1 MATADYVTAKKMTR
15 KNPNVDTY
23 RLPITDNG
31 SIRIDGYGRSM
42 AVFGDAIDKLGKY
55 EDTGLTPEE
64 IQELKKRVG

>member
-1 MATADYVTAKKMTR
+1 MATAEYVTSKKMTR

-23 RLPITDNG
+23 RLPLSDNG
-31 SIRIDGYGRSM
+31 SIRIDGYGHSM

-64 IQELKKRVG
+64 VLKLKKRIG

>member
-1 MATADYVTAKKMTR
+1 MATGEYMTSKKMTR

-23 RLPITDNG
+23 RLPLSDNG
-31 SIRIDGYGRSM
+31 SIRIDGYGHSM

-64 IQELKKRVG
+64 VLKLKKRIG

>member
-1 MATADYVTAKKMTR
+1 MATAEYMTSKKMTR

-23 RLPITDNG
+23 RLPLSDNG
-31 SIRIDGYGRSM
+31 SIRIDGYGHSM

-64 IQELKKRVG
+64 VLKLKKRIG